1 MFSRPLHALYEDPD
15 KVVVTAHRG
24 WSGRY
29 PENTLLAFAKALT
42 LNVEMI
48 ELDLQPTA
56 DNVPIVLH
64 DLTLD
69 RTTDGQGSP
78 RARTLA
84 EIKRLNASWWQPT
97 FGAGYRLGEPNY
109 ADVTIPTF
117 QEVLD
122 LVGTSVGLNLHIK
135 PLTDEDEAFLREVC
149 RLYAAYDLYEQGY
162 LTVETFRAGEWV
174 RRIDPDICLCVLE
187 GAGSLRPEDI
197 KRHVAFGT
205 RYMQPTRTDVTPEFC
220 RAARDLGMNLNMFYS
235 LSAEDHHRY
244 LGYGLRGIL
253 TDHPDIL
260 QRTVASLGLH

>member
-1 MFSRPLHALYEDPD
+1 MFSRPLNALYEDPD

-29 PENTLLAFAKALT
+29 PENTLLAFRKALA
-42 LNVEMI
+42 LSVEMI

-69 RTTDGQGSP
+69 RTTDGRGSP
-78 RARTLA
+78 RTCTLA

-117 QEVLD
+117 EEVLD
-122 LVGTSVGLNLHIK
+122 LVGPSVGLNLHIK
-135 PLTDEDEAFLREVC
+135 PLTEEDGAFLGEVC
-149 RLYAAYDLYEQGY
+149 RLYAAHDLYEQGY
-162 LTVETFRAGEWV
+162 LTVETFHEGELV
-174 RRIDPDICLCVLE
+174 RLIDRDIQLCVLE
-187 GAGSLRPEDI
+187 GAGRLTPADI
-197 KRHVAFGT
+197 QRHVAFGT
-205 RYMQPTRTDVTPEFC
+205 RYMQPARNDVTPEFC
-220 RAARDLGMNLNMFYS
+220 RVARDLGMNLNMFYA
-235 LSAEDHHRY
+235 LSAEDHRRY